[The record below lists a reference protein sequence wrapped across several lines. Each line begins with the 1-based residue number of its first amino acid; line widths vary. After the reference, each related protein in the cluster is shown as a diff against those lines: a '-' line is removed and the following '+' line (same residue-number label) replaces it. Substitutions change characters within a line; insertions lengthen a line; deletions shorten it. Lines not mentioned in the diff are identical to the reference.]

1 MVLALGLMVIGLF
14 ETRMPL
20 PGFINEI
27 YLGSNHLQSDVLEHY
42 SIIASNFHFPKLNPG
57 NLGLSIHKRRLLNL
71 AHGLMVL
78 ALGLMVM
85 VCLRLECLCLVSLMR
100 YISVQII
107 YKVMYSNI
115 IVSNFHFPK

>member
-1 MVLALGLMVIGLF
+1 MVLALGLMVMVCLRLECLCLVSLMRYIAVQ
-14 ETRMPL
+14 
-20 PGFINEI
+20 II
-27 YLGSNHLQSDVLEHY
+27 YKVMYSN
-42 SIIASNFHFPKLNPG
+42 IIVSNFHFPKINPG

-115 IVSNFHFPK
+115 IVSNFYFPK